1 MNIEQCGSSFDDFLR
16 DEGIYDEVTAAAS
29 VRVIAWQLRQEMKA
43 RGISKS
49 EMAAR
54 MHTSRSQL
62 DRLLKGA
69 TEGVRLDTLENAA
82 RAVGR
87 NIRVELV

>member
-16 DEGIYDEVTAAAS
+16 EEGIYEEVTAAAS
-29 VRVIAWQLRQEMKA
+29 LRVIAWQLQQEMKA

-49 EMAAR
+49 DMAAR

-62 DRLLKGA
+62 DRILKG
-69 TEGVRLDTLENAA
+69 TSVGVRLDTLENAA
-82 RAVGR
+82 KAVGR
-87 NIRVELV
+87 QIRMELV

>member
-16 DEGIYDEVTAAAS
+16 EEGIYEEVTAAAS
-29 VRVIAWQLRQEMKA
+29 LRVIAWQLQEEMKA

-49 EMAAR
+49 DMAAR

-62 DRLLKGA
+62 DRILKG
-69 TEGVRLDTLENAA
+69 TSVGVRLDTLENAA
-82 RAVGR
+82 KAVGR
-87 NIRVELV
+87 QIRMELV

>member
-1 MNIEQCGSSFDDFLR
+1 MNVENCGSSFDDFLR
-16 DEGIYDEVTAAAS
+16 DEGIYEEVTAAAS
-29 VRVIAWQLRQEMKA
+29 LRVIAWQLQEEMKV

-49 EMAAR
+49 EMAVR

-62 DRLLKGA
+62 DRILKG
-69 TEGVRLDTLENAA
+69 TSEGVRLDTLENAA

-87 NIRVELV
+87 SIRMELA